1 MPNPRKVAMVE
12 QLAEDLASAG
22 SLVLSDFS
30 GINVE
35 EISELRKRCRAS
47 DVTFRVVKNTLVG
60 RAVEGTDMAGLVD
73 HFEGPT
79 AIAFSGDLVAPARV
93 LKEFA
98 KEFGKLEVKAGFVD
112 GQVVD
117 KGSVQTLADL
127 PGREQLLG
135 MVAGTMQ
142 APITGLVR
150 TLNATITG
158 LVNALDQIAKQKSE
172 AA

>member
-1 MPNPRKVAMVE
+1 MPNPKKAALVDRMTA
-12 QLAEDLASAG
+12 DLESVG

-35 EISELRKRCRAS
+35 EISELRRRCRAS
-47 DVTFRVVKNTLVG
+47 GVTFRVVKNTLVG
-60 RAVEGTDMAGLVD
+60 RAVEGTDKEALVG

-79 AIAFSGDLVAPARV
+79 AIAFSEDMVAPAKV
-93 LKEFA
+93 LKEFS
-98 KEFGKLEVKAGFVD
+98 KEFGKLEFKAGYVD
-112 GQVVD
+112 GQIIDAAGVH
-117 KGSVQTLADL
+117 TLADL
-127 PGREQLLG
+127 PGREQLLSQ
-135 MVAGTMQ
+135 VVGTLQ

-158 LVNALDQIAKQKSE
+158 LVNALDQIAKQKES